1 MLILR
6 PTRYEPTIA
15 EWSHLCFDPPIQ
27 EVRRSW
33 NNHKSL
39 YKVDW
44 MGYIYKFIKI
54 FKKGRGW
61 SGFERAGW
69 QAQEFKNMIGKKK
82 KNEKKKKNKKY
93 I

>member
-1 MLILR
+1 
-6 PTRYEPTIA
+6 
-15 EWSHLCFDPPIQ
+15 
-27 EVRRSW
+27 
-33 NNHKSL
+33 
-39 YKVDW
+39 

-82 KNEKKKKNKKY
+82 KNVKQKKHKKF